1 MDKVNK
7 ISCLLLAVG
16 LFQACGPA
24 PRRALTSD
32 EKVADLYWIY
42 SQFGNNYA
50 PLEYKEKTH
59 QFTYEDLKKKYVA
72 EAQATQTNDE
82 FYALMYRFVAEFKDA
97 HTSASIMNSDLPG
110 RAKVAYLGFSGVRKG
125 DTLVVKELL
134 PTMVSDS
141 SNYPIQKG
149 TVITKLD
156 GVPLKEIVTKEL
168 SVQRN
173 LGQDET
179 NLTYHM
185 NKIFN
190 RISTFHKMPTKDMA
204 VVTIKDGDKEVEVTV
219 PWITKDL
226 RTFKLEQEQA
236 EAAKKDDDKNKDE
249 KAAGSEKKTTS
260 VASRLA
266 ETYDAL
272 GASGETLFSL
282 RFVGFDGLTAM
293 PYKDALNFRPE
304 QKVSRFLKNF
314 RFLDNVSLWTT
325 ATKRADS
332 MQDLLKEER
341 TVPSDAIMLSA
352 AKTFP
357 TYLTRKKVPGATE
370 GQAKDKLIAVMW
382 LNTFSPQ
389 AEEKDVLDEV
399 KETLKQI
406 ETLGVE
412 ELVIDMASNGG
423 GSLLFGM
430 HLAQL
435 LADKQL
441 EMPQMQVAV
450 NETWLDDFESASL
463 DSGTD
468 YEKEFARRV
477 FVALDA
483 DLKAGRRLSAPLSL
497 EALAPYTTK
506 VEAKAKRPKMALVVN
521 EMCASMCDIFT
532 GIMKDNGAAVVVGG
546 KTMGAGGNVVSHY
559 SAPNSHLVLNQTESL
574 MLRKDGTY
582 VENNGIEPDV
592 KVDMTDLSDKYAKAI
607 DKAAESLLKKEQL
620 ASQ

>member
-1 MDKVNK
+1 M
-7 ISCLLLAVG
+7 
-16 LFQACGPA
+16 FQACGPA
-24 PRRALTSD
+24 PRRTLTSD

-50 PLEYKEKTH
+50 PLEYKQKTH
-59 QFTYEDLKKKYVA
+59 QFSYEELKKKYVA

-125 DTLVVKELL
+125 DNLVVQELL
-134 PTMVSDS
+134 PTMVSDDS
-141 SNYPIQKG
+141 KYPIQKG
-149 TVITKLD
+149 AVITKLD

-168 SVQRN
+168 VGQRN

-190 RISTFHKMPTKDMA
+190 RISTFHKMPSKENA
-204 VVTIKDGDKEVEVTV
+204 IVTIKNGDGEVDVTV

-236 EAAKKDDDKNKDE
+236 EAAKKDDKEKEKEKEKNGE
-249 KAAGSEKKTTS
+249 NATGSEKATS
-260 VASRLA
+260 IVDRLS

-293 PYKDALNFRPE
+293 PYKNVLNFRPE

-325 ATKRADS
+325 ATKRAET

-341 TVPSDAIMLSA
+341 KLPSDAIMIA
-352 AKTFP
+352 PAKTFP

-370 GQAKDKLIAVMW
+370 GQAQNKLIAVMW
-382 LNTFSPQ
+382 LNTFSPE
-389 AEEKDVLDEV
+389 AEPKDVLAEV

-430 HLAQL
+430 RLAQL

-463 DSGTD
+463 DSKTD

-477 FVALDA
+477 FVSLTA
-483 DLKAGRRLSAPLSL
+483 DLNQGRRLSAPLSL
-497 EALAPYTTK
+497 EALAPYSTK
-506 VEAKAKRPKMALVVN
+506 VEDKAKRPKIALVVN

-546 KTMGAGGNVVSHY
+546 RTMGAGGNVVAHY

-574 MLRKDGTY
+574 MLRKDGSY

-592 KVDMTDLSDKYAKAI
+592 KVDMTDLSDKYTKAI
-607 DKAAESLLKKEQL
+607 DKAAETLLKKEPAVATVAIQ
-620 ASQ
+620 